1 VKRDDIRPDP
11 LFFFAES
18 SGGAVLVNLYQIVLV
33 SRIEDQQITLHLSN
47 GDVVTVSGEQTVN
60 DIIGLLEQ
68 FSIAPDG
75 TPLREALAKYLPR
88 LQLVKPPNNP

>member
-1 VKRDDIRPDP
+1 
-11 LFFFAES
+11 
-18 SGGAVLVNLYQIVLV
+18 
-33 SRIEDQQITLHLSN
+33 
-47 GDVVTVSGEQTVN
+47 VVTVSGEQTVN